1 MKKILVCLISVLA
14 AAYPVAAQN
23 ILEGYA
29 PVASPSGAY
38 RYIRTISDTKASGKA
53 EFDIVDIKTNAKL
66 TSSAGATT
74 SELKVYGTAKTTD
87 AGMETLNVGTMNKT
101 TGGYVKAKINK
112 ADKASAYTIQDVATV
127 TTYRA
132 NLNGSNT
139 TPTLK
144 LSNTKLFP
152 NTLPGTGNNALLSTV
167 GKNMEW
173 KALKDASDKSH
184 TILVI
189 NMGAGSS
196 APSCTP
202 LTATQQSN
210 CINTGGSYDA
220 VNCKC
225 TCPAGKTLNTSTY
238 KCEASS
244 SSTLKATLEE
254 INVVYFYDEPNEQ
267 IFHCSHLNH
276 KEYYRGGAIYNY
288 PANIQGPSMCGGGG
302 EGYYGYAVWTG
313 GDKIAT
319 PAACP
324 SGTPETICASK
335 CTGST
340 CNYSCLY
347 SEPSLPAS
355 KAITRKEEI
364 RCGVDSRTGDWE
376 ETSHFYEC
384 DHYAQKA
391 QLLNCTL

>member
-1 MKKILVCLISVLA
+1 MKKLLVCLISALA

-225 TCPAGKTLNTSTY
+225 TCPTGKTLNTSTY
-238 KCEASS
+238 KCEAPVV
-244 SSTLKATLEE
+244 TKVPITIKACLGIDASAMMGTIEVLVNGSAVDYVDFGPFWATCQ
-254 INVVYFYDEPNEQ
+254 NVATF
-267 IFHCSHLNH
+267 S
-276 KEYYRGGAIYNY
+276 
-288 PANIQGPSMCGGGG
+288 
-302 EGYYGYAVWTG
+302 GYAV
-313 GDKIAT
+313 
-319 PAACP
+319 
-324 SGTPETICASK
+324 GTQV
-335 CTGST
+335 
-340 CNYSCLY
+340 
-347 SEPSLPAS
+347 
-355 KAITRKEEI
+355 EI
-364 RCGVDSRTGDWE
+364 RARDITYYTTSGEMIPDPSTGHMVYGKVIPYPTVSPSVFTI
-376 ETSHFYEC
+376 TSANPNIITVSPY
-384 DHYAQKA
+384 
-391 QLLNCTL
+391 